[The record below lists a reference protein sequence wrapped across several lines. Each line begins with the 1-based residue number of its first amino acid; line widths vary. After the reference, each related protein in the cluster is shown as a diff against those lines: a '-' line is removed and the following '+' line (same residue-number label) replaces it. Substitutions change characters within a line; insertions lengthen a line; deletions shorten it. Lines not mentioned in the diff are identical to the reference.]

1 MSSYEGGKLTSML
14 VIGEIYIGLLTDE
27 DGHGWYRVKAVN
39 LIDADVSARTLLKIY
54 YPTFNSVCNDTEFPR
69 MLSVLSSTT
78 GLP

>member
-39 LIDADVSARTLLKIY
+39 LIDYGFKIGRAH
-54 YPTFNSVCNDTEFPR
+54 V
-69 MLSVLSSTT
+69 
-78 GLP
+78 